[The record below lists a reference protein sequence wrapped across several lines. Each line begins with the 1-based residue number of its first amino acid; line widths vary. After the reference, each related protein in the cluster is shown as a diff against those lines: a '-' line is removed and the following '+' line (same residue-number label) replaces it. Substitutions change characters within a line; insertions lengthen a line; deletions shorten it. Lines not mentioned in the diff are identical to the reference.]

1 MYVENIAEGLE
12 TSPSALVGHF
22 SGRNVGKQVVVFG
35 YLLQNGFTMQVMF
48 CCATDT
54 HQLR

>member
-35 YLLQNGFTMQVMF
+35 YLLQNGFTM
-48 CCATDT
+48 
-54 HQLR
+54 

>member
-1 MYVENIAEGLE
+1 MILPQIKQGRAMYVENIAEGLE

-35 YLLQNGFTMQVMF
+35 YLLQNGFTM
-48 CCATDT
+48 
-54 HQLR
+54 